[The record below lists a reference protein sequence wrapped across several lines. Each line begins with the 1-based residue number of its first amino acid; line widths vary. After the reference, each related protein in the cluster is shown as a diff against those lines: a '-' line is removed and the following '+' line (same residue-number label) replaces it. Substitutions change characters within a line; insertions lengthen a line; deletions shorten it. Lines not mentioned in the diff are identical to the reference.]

1 MRADEA
7 RKLVEQ
13 TEQYQLDEKSII
25 EDGERNIKRAIKNGA
40 MKAASGLHFRNQN
53 HWDSIIKYWQDL
65 GYTVV
70 WGLGGGYN
78 PSRYPSHIR
87 W

>member
-1 MRADEA
+1 MRASEA
-7 RKLVEQ
+7 RKLVERS
-13 TEQYQLDEKSII
+13 EQYQHEETKII
-25 EDGERNIKRAIKNGA
+25 EEGERNIKQAIKNGH
-40 MKAASGLHFRNQN
+40 MKARSGLHFMNQN

-70 WGLGGGYN
+70 WGLGGGHN
-78 PSRYPSHIR
+78 PSRYPNNIC